1 MPTIYAAS
9 ESAVLVNGEAIEG
22 VTSIEYRRR
31 QVRTSIY
38 SIGGSERIGLSSGP
52 ITVDGRI
59 LVTSASAT
67 LDALG
72 GGESFQVAATLRQ
85 GETQV
90 SVSFDECYMVEKAFE
105 MGAGAHGQAVYAFTA
120 TRVREDR

>member
-22 VTSIEYRRR
+22 VTSIEYRRH
-31 QVRTSIY
+31 QVRTNIY

-52 ITVDGRI
+52 ITVDGR
-59 LVTSASAT
+59 LRVTSANAA

-72 GGESFQVAATLRQ
+72 SGDQFQIAATLRQ

-105 MGAGAHGQAVYAFTA
+105 MSAGGHGAAVYAFTA
-120 TRVREDR
+120 TRVREER